1 MTDKKDLKFS
11 RSKREFLKHTVLLTV
26 YIGPAM
32 KTFEMASVAAKPTG
46 PPPKKTEPTS
56 GTT

>member
-1 MTDKKDLKFS
+1 MSDKKDSKFS
-11 RSKREFLKHTVLLTV
+11 RSKRDFLMRAALLTV

-32 KTFEMASVAAKPTG
+32 KTFEMASVAAKPTV
-46 PPPKKTEPTS
+46 PPPKKKDPTS

>member
-1 MTDKKDLKFS
+1 MSDKKNVKFS
-11 RSKREFLKHTVLLTV
+11 RSKREFLKHAALFTV

-32 KTFEMASVAAKPTG
+32 KTFEMASVASKATG
-46 PPPKKTEPTS
+46 PPPKKKDA